1 MNSDKLGLYVHIPF
15 CKSKCVYCDFCS
27 FPDKN
32 NDFKAYGCALKKEAD
47 LYSPR
52 FKGRKI
58 TSVFVGGGTPSIIGG
73 DILSDIL
80 HQVRSVF
87 EFADDVE
94 ITVEANPDS
103 FDEYF
108 AGSMKA
114 AGVNRLSL
122 GLQSANDR
130 LLKNLGRPHDFEDF
144 CKAAKVA
151 KKYFDNVNF
160 DLMLGVE
167 GQTLK
172 DVRETLESVLV
183 FSPAHLSVY
192 GLILE
197 RGTPLYKKVKGGK
210 VILPDSDQTADMYD
224 LAVELL
230 DSHGFHRYEVSNF
243 AIDGYE
249 CRHNLNYWERGEY
262 LGLGLAAHG
271 YFNGVRYANVRRLEN
286 YYNKISVAT
295 RPVSFGQKISQKDA
309 CFEYVMLGLRKTA
322 GFSVDEFKRNTGAD
336 FFDVYGKE
344 FEKLSQQ
351 GLLCVRENCIY
362 IPPERF
368 YVANSILTEFVR

>member
-1 MNSDKLGLYVHIPF
+1 M
-15 CKSKCVYCDFCS
+15 
-27 FPDKN
+27 
-32 NDFKAYGCALKKEAD
+32 
-47 LYSPR
+47 YSPR
-52 FKGRKI
+52 FKRRKI

-73 DILSDIL
+73 DILYDVLSRIKNL
-80 HQVRSVF
+80 F
-87 EFADDVE
+87 ELSDDVE

-103 FDEYF
+103 FDEHF
-108 AGSMKA
+108 AERMKA
-114 AGVNRLSL
+114 VGVNRLSL

-130 LLKNLGRPHDFEDF
+130 LLKNLGRPHNFEDF

-167 GQTLK
+167 GQTLA
-172 DVRETLESVLV
+172 DVRETLESVFD
-183 FSPAHLSVY
+183 FSPTHLSVY

-210 VILPDSDQTADMYD
+210 VVLPDSDQTADMYD

-230 DSHGFHRYEVSNF
+230 DSHGFRRYEVSNF

-286 YYNKISVAT
+286 YYNKISGAT
-295 RPVSFGQKISQKDA
+295 RPVSFRQKILQKDA

-322 GFSVDEFKRNTGAD
+322 GFSVDQFKLNTGAD

-344 FEKLSQQ
+344 FEKLSRQR
-351 GLLCVRENCIY
+351 LLCVRENCIY